1 MIIFIGS
8 DHVGYLLKEKI
19 KDFLSKEQYEV
30 EDLGPFDLEPE
41 DDFPDYSKK
50 VCYKILTTLD
60 SKGILICGSGQ
71 GMAISAN
78 KFGGIRAALCWSQ
91 ISAKQARKHL
101 DSNVL
106 CLGADFISEKKAFR
120 IISTWLKT
128 PFLNKER
135 YIRRIK
141 KIQGD

>member
-8 DHVGYLLKEKI
+8 DHAGYLLKEKI

-41 DDFPDYSKK
+41 DDFPDYSKE
-50 VCYKILTTLD
+50 VGHKILETLD

-78 KFGGIRAALCWSQ
+78 KFGGIRAALCWNQ
-91 ISAKQARKHL
+91 RSAKQTRKHL
-101 DSNVL
+101 DSNIL
-106 CLGADFISEKKAFR
+106 CLGADFISEKKAFK
-120 IISTWLKT
+120 IVDIWLKT
-128 PFLNKER
+128 PFLNKEK
-135 YIRRIK
+135 YIRRIE
-141 KIQGD
+141 KI

>member
-8 DHVGYLLKEKI
+8 DHAGYLLKEKI

-50 VCYKILTTLD
+50 VCHKILTILD

-78 KFGGIRAALCWSQ
+78 KFGQIRAALCWNQ
-91 ISAKQARKHL
+91 KSAKQARKHL
-101 DSNVL
+101 DSNIL
-106 CLGADFISEKKAFR
+106 CLGADFISEKKTFK
-120 IISTWLKT
+120 IIDIWLKT
-128 PFLNKER
+128 PFLSKEK
-135 YIRRIK
+135 YLRRIK
-141 KIQGD
+141 KI

>member
-8 DHVGYLLKEKI
+8 DHAGYLLKEKI

-41 DDFPDYSKK
+41 DDFPDYSKE
-50 VCYKILTTLD
+50 VGHKILETLD

-78 KFGGIRAALCWSQ
+78 KFKGIRAALCWNQ
-91 ISAKQARKHL
+91 KSAKQARKHL
-101 DSNVL
+101 DSNIL
-106 CLGADFISEKKAFR
+106 CLGADFISEKKAFK
-120 IISTWLKT
+120 IIDIWLKT
-128 PFLNKER
+128 PFLNKEK

-141 KIQGD
+141 KI

>member
-8 DHVGYLLKEKI
+8 DHAGYLLKESMKEFLSRENHEI
-19 KDFLSKEQYEV
+19 KDI
-30 EDLGPFDLEPE
+30 GPFNLEPG

-50 VCYKILTTLD
+50 LCHEILTTLD

-78 KFGGIRAALCWSQ
+78 RFKGIRAALCWSQ
-91 ISAKQARKHL
+91 ESAKQAGKHL

-106 CLGADFISEKKAFR
+106 CLGADFISEKKAFK
-120 IISTWLKT
+120 IIDTWLKT
-128 PFLNKER
+128 PFLNKEK
-135 YIRRIK
+135 YIRRIE
-141 KIQGD
+141 KI